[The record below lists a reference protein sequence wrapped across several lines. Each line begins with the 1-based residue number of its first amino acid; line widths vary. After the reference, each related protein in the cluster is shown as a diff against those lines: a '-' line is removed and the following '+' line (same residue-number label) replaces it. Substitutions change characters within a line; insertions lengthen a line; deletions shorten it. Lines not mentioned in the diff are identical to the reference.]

1 MHVWLR
7 LHIWSEYIFT
17 WLYVAYSICQILM
30 HSERV
35 KYYALDMHS
44 IYAFVFVTVA
54 AIQFLMN
61 FCLSPLHVMLHN
73 SASVLMD
80 VGFTNVVFHLCFIFM

>member
-1 MHVWLR
+1 M
-7 LHIWSEYIFT
+7 
-17 WLYVAYSICQILM
+17 
-30 HSERV
+30 
-35 KYYALDMHS
+35 
-44 IYAFVFVTVA
+44 TVA

-61 FCLSPLHVMLHN
+61 FCLSPLHVMLHT

>member
-1 MHVWLR
+1 M
-7 LHIWSEYIFT
+7 
-17 WLYVAYSICQILM
+17 
-30 HSERV
+30 
-35 KYYALDMHS
+35 
-44 IYAFVFVTVA
+44 TVA